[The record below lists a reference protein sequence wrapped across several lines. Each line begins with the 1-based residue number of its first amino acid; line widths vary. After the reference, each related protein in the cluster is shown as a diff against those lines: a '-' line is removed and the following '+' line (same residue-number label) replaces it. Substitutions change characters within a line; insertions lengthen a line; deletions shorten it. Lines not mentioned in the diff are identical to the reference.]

1 MPGYLLVEERML
13 QPHSPRGFTPNPVCM
28 GFLDYLRELRQEV
41 FPFDRSQKLRLV
53 GLEEVL
59 LAAGAGDELL
69 AVCLDIRKT
78 LTAKAN
84 ELESS
89 MGLIQVIFRRPL
101 KRADDFWFDPG
112 GGRRVSLRPI
122 FGSPVRENGVSGIE
136 CYRVGFNLT

>member
-13 QPHSPRGFTPNPVCM
+13 QPHSPRGFPPNPLRM

-59 LAAGAGDELL
+59 LAAGTGDNLL
-69 AVCLDIRKT
+69 TVCLDIRT
-78 LTAKAN
+78 ILASRAN
-84 ELESS
+84 ELNSS
-89 MGLIQVIFRRPL
+89 MGWIQVVFRRPL
-101 KRADDFWFDPG
+101 KRAEDFWFDPG

-122 FGSPVRENGVSGIE
+122 FGSPVRANGASGNE
-136 CYRVGFNLT
+136 CYQIGFNLT

>member
-13 QPHSPRGFTPNPVCM
+13 QPHSPRGFPPNPLRM

-59 LAAGAGDELL
+59 LAAGTGDNLL
-69 AVCLDIRKT
+69 AVCLDIRKI
-78 LTAKAN
+78 LISRAN
-84 ELESS
+84 ELNSN
-89 MGLIQVIFRRPL
+89 MGWIQVVFRRPL
-101 KRADDFWFDPG
+101 KRAEDFWFDPG

-122 FGSPVRENGVSGIE
+122 FGSPVRANGASSNE
-136 CYRVGFNLT
+136 CYQVGFNLT